1 MDEFLKD
8 IPGRGAS
15 GVYANIY
22 DDLDTTPVVWHITEV
37 RCAWPPAGPV
47 EYFCTIA
54 WAEKDSSLFQCRQ
67 SPAQSG
73 AYFQCTEN
81 ELFVCSPSTPQSTR
95 TSG

>member
-37 RCAWPPAGPV
+37 RCACPPAGPAV
-47 EYFCTIA
+47 YFCAIA
-54 WAEKDSSLFQCRQ
+54 W
-67 SPAQSG
+67 
-73 AYFQCTEN
+73 T
-81 ELFVCSPSTPQSTR
+81 
-95 TSG
+95 